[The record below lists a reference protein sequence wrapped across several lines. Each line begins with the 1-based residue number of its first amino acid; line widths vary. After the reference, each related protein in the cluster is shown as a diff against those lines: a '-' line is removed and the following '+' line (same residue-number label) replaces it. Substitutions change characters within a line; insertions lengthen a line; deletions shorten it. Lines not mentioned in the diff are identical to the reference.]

1 MLHHVLQLLHDYL
14 QQLADWYNHSLDHGG
29 YALIILLMIMESS
42 VVPIP
47 SEVIIPP
54 AVFLALQ
61 NGRLNIPGIVIASV
75 IGSWI
80 GASIMYWVARWA
92 GRPLVLRY
100 GRFFWIS
107 EQKISASENW
117 AQHYG
122 SFGIFFSRV
131 LPVVRH
137 LIGIPAGIVRMNFG
151 LYTLYTLLGSALWCC
166 VLAWLS
172 VKAHAD
178 EALMRGEIHRVTIW
192 LVGAFVVLGGIYYAF
207 VYRQMKKAA
216 AMGKV

>member
-1 MLHHVLQLLHDYL
+1 MHHAL
-14 QQLADWYNHSLDHGG
+14 QQLADWYSRSLSDGG
-29 YALIILLMIMESS
+29 YALIIFLMILESS

-61 NGRLNIPGIVIASV
+61 QHRLSIPGIVVASI

-100 GRFFWIS
+100 GRFFGIS
-107 EQKISASENW
+107 EQKVAASENW

-122 SFGIFFSRV
+122 SFGVFFSRV

-137 LIGIPAGIVRMNFG
+137 LIGIPAGIVRMHFG
-151 LYTLYTLLGSALWCC
+151 LYSLYTVLGSALWCS

-178 EALMRGEIHRVTIW
+178 EALMNGEIHRVTIW
-192 LVGAFVVLGGIYYAF
+192 LVGAAVVLGGIYYAF
-207 VYRQMKKAA
+207 VYRHMKKAA
-216 AMGKV
+216 AASRV

>member
-1 MLHHVLQLLHDYL
+1 MHHAL
-14 QQLADWYNHSLDHGG
+14 QQLADWYSRSLNDGG
-29 YALIILLMIMESS
+29 YALIVFLMILESS

-54 AVFLALQ
+54 AIFLALQ
-61 NGRLNIPGIVIASV
+61 NGRLSIVGIVIAAV
-75 IGSWI
+75 LGSWI
-80 GASIMYWVARWA
+80 GASIMYWVSRWA

-100 GRFFWIS
+100 GRIFGIN
-107 EQKISASENW
+107 EKKISASENW
-117 AQHYG
+117 AEHYG

-137 LIGIPAGIVRMNFG
+137 LIGIPAGIVRMHFG
-151 LYTLYTLLGSALWCC
+151 LYSLYTLLGSALWCS

-172 VKAHAD
+172 VKAHSD

-192 LVGAFVVLGGIYYAF
+192 LVGACVVLGGIYYAF

-216 AMGKV
+216 DSAGQN

>member
-1 MLHHVLQLLHDYL
+1 MHHAL
-14 QQLADWYNHSLDHGG
+14 QQLADWYSRSLNDGG
-29 YALIILLMIMESS
+29 YALIVFLMILESS

-54 AVFLALQ
+54 AIFLALQ
-61 NGRLNIPGIVIASV
+61 NGRLSIVGIVIAAV
-75 IGSWI
+75 LGSWI
-80 GASIMYWVARWA
+80 GASIMYWVSRWA

-100 GRFFWIS
+100 GRIFGIN
-107 EQKISASENW
+107 EKKISASENW
-117 AQHYG
+117 AEHYG

-137 LIGIPAGIVRMNFG
+137 LIGIPAGIVRMHFG
-151 LYTLYTLLGSALWCC
+151 LYSLYTLLGSALWCS

-172 VKAHAD
+172 VKAHSD
-178 EALMRGEIHRVTIW
+178 EALMRGEIHQVTIW
-192 LVGAFVVLGGIYYAF
+192 LVGACVVLGGIYYAF

-216 AMGKV
+216 QKV